1 MKKNSGKSRKF
12 HLNIK
17 AILIFIII
25 VLLLIIFL
33 TLLYFCLLLKN
44 RNDIVDKNTQA
55 IVSDEQVIEYGTSLS
70 YDEIIDRLIQKDK
83 FYDNTSIKL
92 FMSDDLMT
100 NYYTY
105 LFNVVGNVLIRIETS
120 TNLLPFFERQANI
133 NYQVIWKVQDTK
145 MPILSGVQDIEITEG
160 DKLDIKSNMSAFDE
174 VDGRLEVIIEG
185 DYDRNKAG
193 EYPLTAKAMD
203 KNKNITTQDF
213 KLIVKSKS

>member
-105 LFNVVGNVLIRIETS
+105 LFNVVGNVLILQIYY
-120 TNLLPFFERQANI
+120 LFLKGKQI
-133 NYQVIWKVQDTK
+133 
-145 MPILSGVQDIEITEG
+145 
-160 DKLDIKSNMSAFDE
+160 
-174 VDGRLEVIIEG
+174 
-185 DYDRNKAG
+185 
-193 EYPLTAKAMD
+193 
-203 KNKNITTQDF
+203 
-213 KLIVKSKS
+213 